1 MSRIKERFVWLS
13 YPLDPSIP
21 SYGNGEGFESEHIQ
35 NISNGD
41 SCNTSRWHLV
51 NHVGTHV
58 DTPNHFFQNGSSI
71 NDFLPE
77 FWHFSKVSIVKEPT
91 INENMCIEIDHR
103 FENISEQTDLLLIYT
118 GYCKHRNE
126 KKYWANNPGLSSKL
140 AVFLRKTYPN
150 LRAVGIDSISI
161 SSWQNR
167 DEGRKAHKA
176 FLDPDGCGNPILLI
190 EDMDLNIF
198 INDVKIISSW
208 IIPMRVTDADGAPCT
223 VIAGVDKC

>member
-1 MSRIKERFVWLS
+1 MKGVKERFVWLS

-21 SYGNGEGFESEHIQ
+21 SYGNGEGFENEHIQ
-35 NISNGD
+35 NISKGD

-51 NHVGTHV
+51 NHVGTHI

-71 NDFLPE
+71 NDFPSEL
-77 FWHFSKVSIVKEPT
+77 WHFSNISIVKEPT
-91 INENMCIEIDHR
+91 INENMCIEIDR
-103 FENISEQTDLLLIYT
+103 PFVKLSKQTDLLLIYT

-140 AVFLRKTYPN
+140 ATFLRKTYPN

-176 FLDPDGCGNPILLI
+176 FLNPDGHSNPILLI
-190 EDMDLNIF
+190 EDMDLNILT
-198 INDVKIISSW
+198 NDVKIISSW
-208 IIPMRVTDADGAPCT
+208 ILPLRVTGADGAPCT
-223 VIAGVDKC
+223 IIAGVEKC